1 MTIEEY
7 LENTKRHLSCFN
19 LNEQYTLNYTYEEI
33 LDNKEYFQE
42 CLNKE
47 MSTYTALMMF
57 PYYLEKEKP
66 LWDNYKNKVRFSSN
80 AFDRKFEYIGNDN
93 KFGSFYD
100 LKILGD
106 YSFNE
111 FFKMLEIDNDFK
123 SRWGHIADKPNK

>member
-19 LNEQYTLNYTYEEI
+19 PNEQYTFNYTYEEI

-42 CLNKE
+42 CLNKGI
-47 MSTYTALMMF
+47 STYTSLLF
-57 PYYLEKEKP
+57 YEYYIANEKP
-66 LWDNYKNKVRFSSN
+66 LWDNYKNKIRYSSN
-80 AFDRKFEYIGNDN
+80 VYDRKFELLQEEE
-93 KFGSFYD
+93 GSGIF
-100 LKILGD
+100 KILGD

-123 SRWGHIADKPNK
+123 RRWGHIADKPNK

>member
-19 LNEQYTLNYTYEEI
+19 PNEQYTLNYTFEEI

-47 MSTYTALMMF
+47 MSTYTALLF
-57 PYYLEKEKP
+57 YEYYIANEKP
-66 LWDNYKNKVRFSSN
+66 LWDNYKNKIRYSSN
-80 AFDRKFEYIGNDN
+80 VYDMKFELLQE
-93 KFGSFYD
+93 KEGSGIF
-100 LKILGD
+100 KILGD

-123 SRWGHIADKPNK
+123 RRWGHIADKPNK

>member
-19 LNEQYTLNYTYEEI
+19 PNEQYTFNYTYEEI

-47 MSTYTALMMF
+47 MSTYTALVMF

-66 LWDNYKNKVRFSSN
+66 LWDNYKNKIRYSSN
-80 AFDRKFEYIGNDN
+80 VYDRKFKLLQEEE
-93 KFGSFYD
+93 GSGIF
-100 LKILGD
+100 KILGD

-111 FFKMLEIDNDFK
+111 FFKMIEIDNDFK
-123 SRWGHIADKPNK
+123 SRWGYIADKPNK

>member
-1 MTIEEY
+1 MNMTIEEY

-19 LNEQYTLNYTYEEI
+19 PNEQYTFNYTYEEI

-47 MSTYTALMMF
+47 ISTYTALLF
-57 PYYLEKEKP
+57 YEYYIANEKP
-66 LWDNYKNKVRFSSN
+66 LWDNYKHKVNYYSN
-80 AFDRKFEYIGNDN
+80 IYDRKFVYLEERGG
-93 KFGSFYD
+93 FGKY
-100 LKILGD
+100 KEVGD

>member
-19 LNEQYTLNYTYEEI
+19 PNEQYTLNYTFEEI

-47 MSTYTALMMF
+47 MSTYTALLF
-57 PYYLEKEKP
+57 YEYYIANEKP
-66 LWDNYKNKVRFSSN
+66 LWDNYKNKIRYSSN
-80 AFDRKFEYIGNDN
+80 VYDRKFELLQEEE
-93 KFGSFYD
+93 GSGIF
-100 LKILGD
+100 KILGD

-111 FFKMLEIDNDFK
+111 FFKMIEIDNDFK